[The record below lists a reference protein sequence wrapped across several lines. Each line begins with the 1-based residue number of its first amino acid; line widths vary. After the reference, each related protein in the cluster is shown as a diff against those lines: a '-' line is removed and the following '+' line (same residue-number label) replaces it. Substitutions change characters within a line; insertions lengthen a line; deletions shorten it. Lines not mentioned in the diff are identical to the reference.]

1 MPVKPEGT
9 NGFRHVRPSK
19 RMQTHNCSAMASPEV
34 KVTGAELVEA
44 IGVAVPVQDV
54 AESRA
59 AAIAVSAVKA
69 VEPEEEIG
77 TFVPESSMAE
87 ATVAA

>member
-44 IGVAVPVQDV
+44 IGMVVPVQGVVEPRV
-54 AESRA
+54 AVTV
-59 AAIAVSAVKA
+59 VSAVKA
-69 VEPEEEIG
+69 VEQ
-77 TFVPESSMAE
+77 AE
-87 ATVAA
+87 AI

>member
-1 MPVKPEGT
+1 MEPE
-9 NGFRHVRPSK
+9 
-19 RMQTHNCSAMASPEV
+19 E
-34 KVTGAELVEA
+34 E